1 MRFAKDQDNEA
12 DPTGGKEFGWD
23 KSGTRGLGICEEIA
37 CLFQTALH
45 QLIEELHRQV
55 DLFLGDLKGRGE
67 AEDVLVVPAD
77 VQDYPVVFP
86 VFVKVP
92 L

>member
-1 MRFAKDQDNEA
+1 M
-12 DPTGGKEFGWD
+12 
-23 KSGTRGLGICEEIA
+23 
-37 CLFQTALH
+37 LFQTALH
-45 QLIEELHRQV
+45 EPVEELHGQV
-55 DLFLGDLKGRGE
+55 DLFLGDLKGRGK

-77 VQDYPVVFP
+77 VQDYPVAFP